1 MEIVN
6 FSAGPSALY
15 KEVLE
20 EAREE
25 FLSYQGRGYSI
36 AEISHRSPIFE
47 ELLFETKA
55 RIKRLYKLDE
65 NFEILFLQGG
75 ASLQF
80 AQIPMNLYKN
90 KIEFIDTGVWTSRAM
105 KEADILQAN
114 YEVIA
119 SSKDENYSYIPK
131 VNFSDNIDY
140 GYLCSNN
147 TIYGTQYKSL
157 PKSKAPLV
165 IDASSDFFSREL
177 DFSNIGLLFGGAQKN
192 CGISGLTLLIIR
204 KDLLQEKANIP
215 SLLSYK
221 KQAEANSML
230 NTPNTFGIYILSLT
244 LKHLEKIGGLAK
256 VHELNQEKAEI
267 LYKVL
272 DASDFYQGYSC
283 KEDRSLMNL
292 CFKLADEKLQ
302 KTFLEEAEKEN
313 LLFLKGHKELGGIRA
328 SLYNSME
335 KKNVEKLADFM
346 KVFEKNFS

>member
-20 EAREE
+20 QAQEE

-65 NFEILFLQGG
+65 NYEILFLQGG

-80 AQIPMNLYKN
+80 AQIPMNLYKS
-90 KIEFIDTGVWTSRAM
+90 KIAFIDTGVWTQRAI
-105 KEADILQAN
+105 KEAEILKVN
-114 YEVIA
+114 YEIIA
-119 SSKDENYSYIPK
+119 SSEDKNYSYLPK

-140 GYLCSNN
+140 AYLCSNN
-147 TIYGTQYKSL
+147 TIYGTQYKTFPS
-157 PKSKAPLV
+157 SSSPLV

-192 CGISGLTLLIIR
+192 CGISGLTLVIIR
-204 KDLLQEKANIP
+204 KDLLRENLNIP

-221 KQAEANSML
+221 KQAESNSML
-230 NTPNTFGIYILSLT
+230 NTPNTFGIYILALT

-256 VHELNQEKAEI
+256 IDEANKEKAKI
-267 LYKVL
+267 LYEVI
-272 DASDFYQGYSC
+272 DANDFYRGYSV
-283 KEDRSLMNL
+283 KEDRSIMNI
-292 CFKLADEKLQ
+292 CFNLPDESLKNS
-302 KTFLEEAEKEN
+302 FLEQAEKEG

-335 KKNVEKLADFM
+335 KKNVERLADFM
-346 KVFEKNFS
+346 KNFMKDFA